1 MSLTAFEWA
10 IFVSLVALVMS
21 ISTMAY
27 LMLIRIRKLSNEL
40 NHLNIKVEITDDELA
55 RLCDDIKDCKKNII

>member
-21 ISTMAY
+21 ISTIAY
-27 LMLIRIRKLSNEL
+27 LMLIRIRQLSNEL

>member
-27 LMLIRIRKLSNEL
+27 LMLIRIRQLSNEL

>member
-1 MSLTAFEWA
+1 MSLTAFEWT
-10 IFVSLVALVMS
+10 IFVSLMAIVMS

-27 LMLIRIRKLSNEL
+27 LMLIRIRQLSNEL

-55 RLCDDIKDCKKNII
+55 RLCDDIKNCKQNMI

>member
-1 MSLTAFEWA
+1 
-10 IFVSLVALVMS
+10 MS

-27 LMLIRIRKLSNEL
+27 LMLIRIRQLSNEL